1 EVKEIRRTV
10 KMITSNVDKHST
22 PLEDKVKL
30 CNYVDVYKNDFITD
44 TLDFM
49 EATASDDEIRK
60 FKIKT
65 NDVLLTKDSE
75 DWLDIGVPSK
85 VMYEE
90 ENLICGYHLAI
101 LRPFDFIYG
110 GFLHRVL
117 ESPSVSTQFSVKAN
131 GITRYGLSHNAIL
144 STHIPIPP
152 YKEQIKI
159 SEHTEINIKK
169 IKEAIEIHESEIE
182 KLEEFKRSLINSTV
196 TGKIKV

>member
-1 EVKEIRRTV
+1 QIVIHNAVTRGLNSNAPMKDSGVEWIGEIPEHWEVKEIRRTV

-49 EATASDDEIRK
+49 EATASDHEIRK

-101 LRPFDFIYG
+101 LRPFD
-110 GFLHRVL
+110 
-117 ESPSVSTQFSVKAN
+117 
-131 GITRYGLSHNAIL
+131 
-144 STHIPIPP
+144 
-152 YKEQIKI
+152 
-159 SEHTEINIKK
+159 
-169 IKEAIEIHESEIE
+169 
-182 KLEEFKRSLINSTV
+182 LI
-196 TGKIKV
+196 